1 MGIESLEKLEAWKKA
16 KEFSLKVY
24 RKALPLLPPE
34 EKWGMNQQ
42 LRRSALSIPANIAEG
57 HGRYYYLDNVRFC
70 YTSRG
75 SLEETLSHLVIAHD
89 LNYIPDTLYQELRQD
104 GEELFRILNGY
115 IAYLKRSKQ
124 GTNEPG
130 VEQALREQTL
140 LYSTDSDNFS
150 END

>member
-1 MGIESLEKLEAWKKA
+1 
-16 KEFSLKVY
+16 
-24 RKALPLLPPE
+24 
-34 EKWGMNQQ
+34 
-42 LRRSALSIPANIAEG
+42 
-57 HGRYYYLDNVRFC
+57 
-70 YTSRG
+70 
-75 SLEETLSHLVIAHD
+75 VIAHD